1 MKISIG
7 ICAYNEEA
15 NIGRLLEVLSNK
27 HPFEVIVVASGCT
40 DNTIPIAKKYDCTVI
55 EQKKREGKASA
66 INLFLEQA
74 TGDILVLQSA
84 DTLPTAFTY
93 KYLIEPMLMDNRI
106 GMVGCHP
113 IPINPSDTMIN
124 KTGQLLWKTH
134 HYMAMKH
141 PKAGEVCAFRNV
153 VKRINPKTA
162 VDEASIE
169 YQIVKAGYKVVYA
182 EDAII
187 FNKAPTSVNDFMK
200 QRKRIYLGHMK
211 LKDEGY
217 QVATMNQVEVLKATL
232 KATHDPLLLAYAAWL
247 EAVARYKAKLDYDK
261 NDSNHVWEMIS
272 TTKRLN

>member
-1 MKISIG
+1 LKISIG
-7 ICAYNEEA
+7 ICAYNEEQ
-15 NIGRLLEVLSNK
+15 NLGRLLEALSNK
-27 HPFEVIVVASGCT
+27 YPFEIIVVASGCT
-40 DNTIPIAKKYDCTVI
+40 DNTIPIAKKYDCKVI

-84 DTLPTAFTY
+84 DTLPTSFTY
-93 KYLIEPMLMDNRI
+93 KYLIEPMLMDRRI

-113 IPINPSDTMIN
+113 IPINSKGSLID
-124 KTGQLLWKTH
+124 KTGQLLWQTH

-153 VKRINPKTA
+153 IKKINPKTS

-187 FNKAPTSVNDFMK
+187 FNKAPTSVDDFMK

-261 NDSNHVWEMIS
+261 NSDNHIWDMVD